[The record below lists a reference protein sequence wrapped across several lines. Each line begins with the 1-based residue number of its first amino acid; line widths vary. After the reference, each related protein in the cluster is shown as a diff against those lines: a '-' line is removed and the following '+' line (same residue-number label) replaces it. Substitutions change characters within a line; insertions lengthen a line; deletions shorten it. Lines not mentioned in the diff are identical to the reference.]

1 MACRKEGGEQLK
13 KGLSR
18 IALLFSGALAV
29 LGLGGGVAQASLQ
42 PVQPAKTMEVRE
54 EKPLYLEHA
63 MTKITDS
70 GIQLAGHSSHVS
82 HESHVSHRSHYS
94 SR

>member
-1 MACRKEGGEQLK
+1 MK

-42 PVQPAKTMEVRE
+42 PAQPAKTMEVRE

-70 GIQLAGHSSHVS
+70 DMQLTWHTSHAS
-82 HESHVSHRSHYS
+82 HESHVSHHSHYS